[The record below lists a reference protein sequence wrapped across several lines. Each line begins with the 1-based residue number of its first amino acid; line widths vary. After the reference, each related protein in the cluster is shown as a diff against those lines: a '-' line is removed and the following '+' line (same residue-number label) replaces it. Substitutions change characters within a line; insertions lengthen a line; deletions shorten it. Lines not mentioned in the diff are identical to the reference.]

1 MSYLRLA
8 TALKTLT
15 QKASHPSDLIYKI
28 QLARAKEQQLDR
40 GEIGDGKTGVIGL
53 AAPEELKGEQKDV
66 NEGSIDGAGDD
77 GEGYPGQRAEPAGRG
92 ETKDIGA

>member
-15 QKASHPSDLIYKI
+15 QKASHPSDLIYKV
-28 QLARAKEQQLDR
+28 QLARAKEQQLGR

-53 AAPEELKGEQKDV
+53 AAPEELKGEQQDG
-66 NEGSIDGAGDD
+66 NEGSSSGVGDD
-77 GEGYPGQRAEPAGRG
+77 GVGHPGKQPELDGKG
-92 ETKDIGA
+92 ETKDSGV